1 MSTRTRSLVASF
13 AIVVGA
19 GIALVPEQRVDACGP
34 DFPTNMIIRR
44 ADALATMWDGSFDEG
59 ARTLVPI
66 ADTDREVFTRSP
78 DYVVAMPREQALYS
92 AAAAKF
98 HANDY
103 EGAARDFAALLR
115 LPARERK
122 RLSVAAAY
130 SLGRAHLAK
139 WDDAKAIAAF
149 RQVRELVR
157 AGFVDD
163 QELARSS
170 LGEEALATARR
181 DSTEK
186 VGDYRSAIRLYARQ
200 AALGDPTGVTSLL
213 MIVRRTDPA
222 DRAVLY
228 RDDVAT
234 SALALYFYTRQ
245 NELSD
250 EERVAWK
257 KELARAVTSST
268 RGAAYMAA
276 ASYRAGEWAAAT
288 TYASL
293 SRAPIATWVK
303 AKLALRAGD
312 RATAE
317 ELLREVERAGLR
329 GSATDSEIASY
340 TLDHDP
346 SSLVRAELG
355 LLALAGD
362 RFTEAAEWFG
372 KGERSVE
379 AGYVVERAMSMDEL
393 LAAVQHTRAARATAP
408 VPPDGIEAK
417 DVCDFWSPTT
427 DAGRAY
433 CRSKRLLDIYA
444 RRLLRAH
451 RYDEALDAF
460 GPDHPTK
467 TEDVDDDESTE
478 NDPDPLQTYTSEMKR
493 AVATTGIE
501 RAEHLF
507 LASRTLRLYGL
518 EIAGTEVG
526 PDWRIYDGGYAGE
539 TLCMPSPA
547 HGYTKFAVPDEQGYY
562 YDTEQDDEHHCL
574 LPTKGDAALVSPL
587 EAARVRASAPEI
599 DQRFSYRYVAS
610 KLAEEAAGLVPPRSQ
625 AYAASLCWAA
635 RYARLD
641 RARVDTL
648 HSMYVRNGAAGFE
661 IGSNCE
667 EPDFRRA
674 RNFETEQAE
683 RHAAKVATA
692 QRAREWTW
700 PRVRDAAW
708 RRRGWL
714 VYPFAALL
722 LFVLA
727 RFAFAR
733 AGYSPGFAR
742 DDKQK

>member
-1 MSTRTRSLVASF
+1 ML
-13 AIVVGA
+13 
-19 GIALVPEQRVDACGP
+19 
-34 DFPTNMIIRR
+34 IRR

-59 ARTLVPI
+59 ARSLVPV
-66 ADTDREVFTRSP
+66 AERDRELFARSP

-98 HANDY
+98 HAEDY
-103 EGAARDFAALLR
+103 AGAAREFEALLR

-130 SLGRAHLAK
+130 SLGRARFMTYE
-139 WDDAKAIAAF
+139 DAKSVVAF
-149 RQVRELVR
+149 RKVRELVR

-163 QELARSS
+163 QGLARSS

-186 VGDYRSAIRLYARQ
+186 VGDYRAAIALYAQQ
-200 AALGDPTGVTSLL
+200 AAHGDPSAVTSILVV
-213 MIVRRTDPA
+213 VRRTEPA

-245 NELSD
+245 NELSQQ
-250 EERVAWK
+250 ERSVWK
-257 KELARAVTSST
+257 KELVRAVTSSK

-276 ASYRAGEWAAAT
+276 ASYRAGEWAAAAT
-288 TYASL
+288 FASL

-303 AKLALRAGD
+303 AKLAMRTGD

-317 ELLREVERAGLR
+317 VLLREVERAGLR

-340 TLDHDP
+340 TLDYDP

-379 AGYVVERAMSMDEL
+379 AAYVVERAMSMDEV
-393 LAAVQHTRAARATAP
+393 LAAVQRTRATRAAAP
-408 VPPDGIEAK
+408 VPPDGIEPKAA
-417 DVCDFWSPTT
+417 CDFWSATT
-427 DAGRAY
+427 AAARAH
-433 CRSKRLLDIYA
+433 CQSKLLLDIYA

-460 GPDHPTK
+460 GPDRPVS
-467 TEDVDDDESTE
+467 TEDVDDDDTTE
-478 NDPDPLQTYTSEMKR
+478 NDADPLLTYVNEMKR
-493 AVATTGIE
+493 AAATTGIE

-526 PDWRIYDGGYAGE
+526 PDWRIYAGGYAGE

-547 HGYTKFAVPDEQGYY
+547 HGYTKFAAPDEHGYY
-562 YDTEQDDEHHCL
+562 YDSEQDEEHSCL

-599 DQRFSYRYVAS
+599 DRRFSYRYVAS

-641 RARVDTL
+641 PARVDAI
-648 HSMYVRNGAAGFE
+648 HSMYVRNGAAGFK

-667 EPDFRRA
+667 QPDFRRA

-683 RHAAKVATA
+683 RRAEKIAAA

-714 VYPFAALL
+714 VYPFAAVL
-722 LFVLA
+722 LFLLA

-742 DDKQK
+742 DDKPK